1 MPVINQD
8 RYFLNMKP
16 ENIIS
21 RHNFFIQNNDVL
33 FQQEPLASEIRSSP
47 LKIEEVRIRHERQT
61 LRRLPKTGVILFT
74 VRTYLLPVVDLKDD
88 PESVSELL
96 GAIRAMPKE
105 MAEYKGRH
113 LWGSTVEPWCE
124 ETLEQ
129 AGLSVLGGGTIEEPS
144 ISFD

>member
-1 MPVINQD
+1 
-8 RYFLNMKP
+8 MKP

-33 FQQEPLASEIRSSP
+33 FQQEPFAREIRNLP
-47 LKIEEVRIRHERQT
+47 LKIEEVRIRHDRQT
-61 LRRLPKTGVILFT
+61 LRRLPKAGVILFT
-74 VRTYLLPVVDLKDD
+74 VRTYLLPVIDLKDN

-124 ETLEQ
+124 ETLEK
-129 AGLSVLGGGTIEEPS
+129 ARLPVFSGKERLRL
-144 ISFD
+144 